1 MRNLA
6 GYHRGHDLPLIAT
19 GKSDGAPE
27 DQEAGGGLH
36 FAFTIDDSVGVN
48 RRGRLRKGLWH
59 DEGAMLDLEAGREAF
74 DYQAR
79 SEQHPQKERQDL

>member
-6 GYHRGHDLPLIAT
+6 GYHRGHDLPLIAK
-19 GKSDGAPE
+19 GKADGAPE
-27 DQEAGGGLH
+27 DQQAGGDLH
-36 FAFTIDDSVGVN
+36 FAFTIDDGVRVN
-48 RRGRLRKGLWH
+48 RRGCRRKCLWH

-79 SEQHPQKERQDL
+79 SEQRPQRERQDL